1 MTQKEKESIS
11 NVIQII
17 RKKIDVLKQ
26 FKSDTIEQTIFT
38 LNNTKESLEKVL
50 EDEKIRKN
58 S

>member
-50 EDEKIRKN
+50 EDEEIRKN